1 DIQPH
6 PEGGETLVYTDEQG
20 RPIDMG
26 SIPLGGAVF
35 SAGEGLAVRRHLNGQ
50 LLIES
55 DDGVYRL
62 FEAAPA
68 DPSRLRLTQLG
79 DRNDNRIYIDYDE
92 AGRLVRLRD

>member
-1 DIQPH
+1 MPH

-26 SIPLGGAVF
+26 CIPLGGAVF

-55 DDGVYRL
+55 DDGLYRL
-62 FEAAPA
+62 FEPTPPTRRCCALASSATATTTASILITTKP
-68 DPSRLRLTQLG
+68 G
-79 DRNDNRIYIDYDE
+79 
-92 AGRLVRLRD
+92 G